1 MKTAVIIVLYNT
13 PFKEQL
19 RLEQEFFKLGVDEIF
34 LPDNTHTGLG
44 YAAAINAVL
53 RSTLD
58 HYDLFCIANP
68 DISLNNLHK
77 KRWREAASY
86 FDIWGYPFEQHGL
99 RYYGGKIDRLRMSG
113 GLLQSHPKT
122 RYAPVDFVSG
132 SLICVKKSVFEK
144 IGVFDESFGMYY
156 EDVEF
161 CTRAHRQGLKVGID
175 TAQSYVHYETSD
187 LRPEKKKMLAR
198 NRLRFLMRY
207 GGPAQKLYEL
217 LRFPK
222 TLLEDGFFFL

>member
-1 MKTAVIIVLYNT
+1 MKTAVIMVLYNT
-13 PFKEQL
+13 PVQEQL
-19 RLEQEFFKLGVDEIF
+19 RLEQEFIKLGVDEIF

-53 RSTLD
+53 RDTLH
-58 HYDLFCIANP
+58 HYDVFCIANP
-68 DISLNNLHK
+68 DISLYGLQK
-77 KRWREAASY
+77 KHWLEAASN
-86 FDIWGYPFEQHGL
+86 FDVWGYPFEQHDKM
-99 RYYGGKIDRLRMSG
+99 YFGGAIDRLRMSG
-113 GLLQSHPKT
+113 GLLET
-122 RYAPVDFVSG
+122 RPESRFTPVDFVSG

-144 IGVFDESFGMYY
+144 IGMFDESFGMYY

-161 CTRAHRQGLKVGID
+161 CTRARRNGLQIGID
-175 TAQSYVHYETSD
+175 SMQEYAHYETSD
-187 LRPEKKKMLAR
+187 LRPEKKKLLAR

-207 GGPAQKLYEL
+207 GGPVQKLYEV